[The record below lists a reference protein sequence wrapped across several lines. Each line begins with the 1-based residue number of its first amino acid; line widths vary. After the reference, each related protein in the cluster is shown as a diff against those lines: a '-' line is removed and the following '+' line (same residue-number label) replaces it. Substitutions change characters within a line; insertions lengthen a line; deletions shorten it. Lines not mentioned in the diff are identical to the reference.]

1 MATLLEK
8 FVASRARVVT
18 APSGIVYHVRPILHE
33 SFNPIYAVIARER
46 ARTAEK
52 EDGSQPTTEELIA
65 AMPQRIEYQ
74 RLVAR
79 GGCSKMEWD
88 GEETEDIPPADQW
101 PMGDVAFVFNLV
113 EELSSPAA
121 DAKADEARRIL

>member
-33 SFNPIYAVIARER
+33 SFNPIYAVITRER
-46 ARTAEK
+46 AKAAPK
-52 EDGSQPTTEELIA
+52 EDGSAPTVEDLIA
-65 AMPQRIEYQ
+65 SMPERIEYQ

-79 GGCSKMEWD
+79 GGTVRMEWD
-88 GEETEDIPPADQW
+88 GESTVEIPPAEQW
-101 PMGDVAFVFNLV
+101 PMPDVAFIFNIV
-113 EELSSPAA
+113 EELSSSAPAQ
-121 DAKADEARRIL
+121 ADEARRVL